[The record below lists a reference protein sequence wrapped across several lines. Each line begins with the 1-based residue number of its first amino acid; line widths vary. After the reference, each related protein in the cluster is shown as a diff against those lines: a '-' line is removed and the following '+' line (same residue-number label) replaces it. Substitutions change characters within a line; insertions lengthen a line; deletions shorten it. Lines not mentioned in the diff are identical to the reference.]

1 MLWRNPIF
9 IRFCHSELRA
19 RKAAFWYLLTLI
31 VTAFT
36 VAITFVPQVV
46 RDVPAQEAARSAFFP
61 ILVIQGILLLFLG
74 TGSVATGIAREKV
87 DKVLD
92 YQRLTPLPVWRKL
105 TGYLFGLPVRDY
117 VLFLITVPFLVF
129 VLIVGK
135 IPASAFVPYY
145 LVFFSSSLLYHLTG
159 MVAGMVS
166 KRWRWSARI
175 SQGLIILLYF
185 FLPQLSHFGLVFLE
199 FLTVR
204 PVFMEKILPLI
215 ESRGGKEVV
224 EMGLFAGKAVPFF
237 TLVISGTVFSLL
249 LQILLIALFAAI
261 VARKWKAESVPAISK
276 FLALAVFGSFAF
288 VSLAN
293 LWPTLRGHPG
303 ALKLFQSNTDLSLQ
317 LSWAAIPIIM
327 TLVTTFLGFGLLA
340 SAVPGPERRRLGELR
355 RQRLGLSALPR
366 WDDAAPGRWVLLGLG
381 AIQLLLLTAVYAT
394 LASSHGDELS
404 RLRLWAI
411 PVMMAAGFLNLAHFR
426 GIKETYDG
434 SRLGLFLLLG
444 WLLPL
449 LASLLII
456 AANTDFGPIALYV
469 AVLSPLSLLPLAGL
483 HVLPAE
489 QFDSYA
495 GAMINALALGF
506 GLLLLLNLVLL
517 VRLRKQKQRGSAE
530 P

>member
-9 IRFCHSELRA
+9 LRFCHAELRA
-19 RKAAFWYLLTLI
+19 RKAAFWCLLTLI

-36 VAITFVPQVV
+36 VAITFVPQVL
-46 RDVPAQEAARSAFFP
+46 REVPAEEAARSAFFP
-61 ILVIQGILLLFLG
+61 LLVIQGILLLFLG

-87 DKVLD
+87 DQVLD

-129 VLIVGK
+129 VLVVGN

-145 LVFFSSSLLYHLTG
+145 LVFFSSALLYHLTG

-185 FLPQLSHFGLVFLE
+185 VLPQLSHFGLVFLE

-204 PVFMEKILPLI
+204 PVFMEKIVPLI
-215 ESRGGKEVV
+215 GQEKGNEVV
-224 EMGLFAGKAVPFF
+224 EMGLFAGQAVPFF
-237 TLVISGTVFSLL
+237 GVVISGTVFSLL
-249 LQILLIALFAAI
+249 LQVLLIALFAAI
-261 VARKWKAESVPAISK
+261 STRKWKAESVPAISK
-276 FLALAVFGSFAF
+276 VLALAVFGSFAF
-288 VSLAN
+288 ISLAN
-293 LWPTLRGHPG
+293 LWPTLNGDPG
-303 ALKLFQSNTDLSLQ
+303 ALRLFQADTNLSLQ

-327 TLVTTFLGFGLLA
+327 TMVTTFLGFGLLA
-340 SAVPGPERRRLGELR
+340 SAVPDPERRRLGELR
-355 RQRLGLSALPR
+355 RVRLGLSALPR
-366 WDDAAPGRWVLLGLG
+366 WDDAAPGRLVLLGLG
-381 AIQLLLLTAVYAT
+381 GIQALLLAAIYGT
-394 LASSHGDELS
+394 LAASHADELS

-411 PVMMAAGFLNLAHFR
+411 PVMMGAGFLNLAHFR

-444 WLLPL
+444 WLLPIL
-449 LASLLII
+449 GAILIV
-456 AANTDFGPIALYV
+456 AANTEYGPVAIYV

-489 QFDSYA
+489 QFNAYA
-495 GAMINALALGF
+495 GTMANALLLGF
-506 GLLLLLNLVLL
+506 ALLALFNFALLL
-517 VRLRKQKQRGSAE
+517 RLRKQGRHLSTK
-530 P
+530 